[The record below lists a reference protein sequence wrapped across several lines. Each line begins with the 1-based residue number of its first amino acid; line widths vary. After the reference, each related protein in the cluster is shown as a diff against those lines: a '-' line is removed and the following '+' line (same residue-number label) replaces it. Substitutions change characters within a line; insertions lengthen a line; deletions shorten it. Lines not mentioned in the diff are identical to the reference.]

1 MLFLIKKFGYPL
13 NFFTPF
19 VFIVSPRASIKLLPH
34 LLLSDSIFLSL
45 SPPFLLSFNYLT
57 SKHFKD
63 NPDLYMESDGF
74 TLRPFPGNRP
84 PPLFMI
90 LVRISI
96 IVSPHYSLPLHLSSI
111 YSLFLS
117 IIYFIPVI
125 SHPRINPL
133 LLSYPI
139 LYYTFLSFLLLYL
152 FSTSLLSVVSSSLFN
167 RNSPHLF
174 ISLYLLIL

>member
-1 MLFLIKKFGYPL
+1 M
-13 NFFTPF
+13 
-19 VFIVSPRASIKLLPH
+19 FIVFFPV
-34 LLLSDSIFLSL
+34 
-45 SPPFLLSFNYLT
+45 SPPFLPHPLHLSVLSLYYILPPFLSPFTYLT
-57 SKHFKD
+57 SKHFED
-63 NPDLYMESDGF
+63 NMDLYVESDGF

-84 PPLFMI
+84 PPLFVI

-125 SHPRINPL
+125 SQPRINPL

-152 FSTSLLSVVSSSLFN
+152 FSASLISVVSSSLFN
-167 RNSPHLF
+167 RNSPHLLM
-174 ISLYLLIL
+174 SLYILIL